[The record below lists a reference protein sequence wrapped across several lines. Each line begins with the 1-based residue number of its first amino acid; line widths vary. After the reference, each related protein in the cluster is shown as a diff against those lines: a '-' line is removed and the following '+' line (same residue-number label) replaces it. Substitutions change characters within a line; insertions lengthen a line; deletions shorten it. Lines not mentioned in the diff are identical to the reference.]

1 MDAAKMRL
9 RNARKQN
16 HSVAPTVISKKRRQK
31 AKEKTISHT
40 WHSTVIAEMHEREKK
55 NEIKARK

>member
-31 AKEKTISHT
+31 AKEKNNITNVALNG
-40 WHSTVIAEMHEREKK
+40 HSRNA
-55 NEIKARK
+55 